1 MTLKTLSTA
10 SLAVFALG
18 AGLAVAGS
26 NMGGNNGA
34 NMTPDASS
42 GMGSKNA
49 SEARSSMQDRAGA
62 QMENAGQNGAMQN
75 GASQAMGAMARAV
88 NTGKFDGQ
96 VYLMDADLMTLY
108 TFAKDKRGVSN
119 CNGACA
125 DNWPPLLGQPG
136 MDLPRR
142 YSLIK
147 REDGTYQIAYKKMPL
162 YRWMKDTNPGDM
174 SGDGVKG
181 VWSMARP

>member
-1 MTLKTLSTA
+1 MNLKTLSTA
-10 SLAVFALG
+10 SVAVLALG
-18 AGLAVAGS
+18 ASFAVAGS
-26 NMGGNNGA
+26 NMSGNMGS

-42 GMGSKNA
+42 GMGSQ
-49 SEARSSMQDRAGA
+49 SGSDQRGSMQEQAGS
-62 QMENAGQNGAMQN
+62 QMDGDMQN
-75 GASQAMGAMARAV
+75 GVSDGMGAMARAV

-108 TFAKDKRGVSN
+108 TFAGDKRGVSN
-119 CNGACA
+119 CNGGCA

-147 REDGTYQIAYKKMPL
+147 RADGTYQIAYKKMPL

-174 SGDGVKG
+174 NGEGVKG
-181 VWSMARP
+181 VWFMARP